1 MRKRIYL
8 CVLAGVLTLETG
20 AVTVQAAELDLP
32 VAAEKNI
39 TELAEGEDT
48 TVGEREDMDTAAD
61 HANNMADNTLDRA
74 DNVNDTDDVN
84 DAENGSIGDDTVD
97 PADQGLISSEDTD
110 EKNAQKDS
118 VAEDQEEKTTDNE
131 AEETFEEEIS
141 EMDTYDAS
149 VSPVEAFVIRF
160 YTKALQRE
168 QDAEGVQYW
177 TNALK
182 NGSKNGAGIADA
194 FIFGEEFK
202 AKKVSNSTFIDILYQ
217 VFMDRSADAAGKSYW
232 MSLLEQG
239 TSRRNICSK
248 FIKSA
253 EFSKIC
259 ENYGIQ
265 RGELTLSAADQAGS
279 TGKVS
284 EKQLQ
289 FVRQIYE
296 KIFGRTADEEG
307 LYYYASQ
314 LGSKKM
320 TGAEL
325 LDTFLNS
332 KEFLQEK
339 LSDEEYIEVLY
350 QACLGRQ
357 ADKSGL
363 QYWLSVKNQGVS
375 NTYIAAK
382 FSESQEFS
390 VLCQN
395 AGVEKGKITLKE
407 ARDKNLNM
415 TGYVYR
421 CYEKTLNRLPDTEG
435 LNYWCKGLLDGKYNA
450 EKVAM
455 NFVFSKEVENKKLS
469 YTEFV
474 KMLYRV
480 FMGREAD
487 ASGLEYW
494 TGRIKAG
501 RNRKAVFYGF
511 SRSKEF
517 SQILTSFGLTI
528 SSERMD
534 GAVFEDG
541 VVIPDDDIDA
551 EVKGTYLIMGSSS
564 VTVQQMV
571 NYFKYVMPTYP
582 SYYQGTE
589 IETIEQFCQVYYE
602 EAKAEGV
609 KVEVAFCQAM
619 LETGFLKYG
628 GDVDI
633 SQYNFAGLGAT
644 GNGVHG
650 NGFSS
655 PREGIRAQI
664 QHLKA
669 YASKA
674 PLNQECVDVRFSKV
688 KRGTAIYLEW
698 LGIQENPYGG
708 GWATAKNYGVRIK
721 KMIDKLKTF

>member
-20 AVTVQAAELDLP
+20 AVAVQAAELDLP

-39 TELAEGEDT
+39 TELTEGEDIT
-48 TVGEREDMDTAAD
+48 AGESGDMDNAAD
-61 HANNMADNTLDRA
+61 HTDSMIGSTTDDTDEE
-74 DNVNDTDDVN
+74 NDTEDDSMGNEN
-84 DAENGSIGDDTVD
+84 DAVD
-97 PADQGLISSEDTD
+97 PADQEIVSSGDT
-110 EKNAQKDS
+110 EQKVPGKDS
-118 VAEDQEEKTTDNE
+118 EAEDQEEETEDSE
-131 AEETFEEEIS
+131 AEEVFEEEIS
-141 EMDTYDAS
+141 ELDTYDAS

-177 TNALK
+177 TNALR
-182 NGSKNGAGIADA
+182 NRSKNGAGIADA

-232 MSLLEQG
+232 MGLLEQG

-259 ENYGIQ
+259 DNYGIQ
-265 RGELTLSAADQAGS
+265 RGELTLSAADQAGN

-289 FVRQIYE
+289 FVCQIYE

-314 LGSKKM
+314 LGSKKL

-357 ADKSGL
+357 ADKAGL
-363 QYWLSVKNQGVS
+363 QYWLSVKKQGVS
-375 NTYIAAK
+375 NTYITAK
-382 FSESQEFS
+382 FAESQEFS

-395 AGVEKGKITLKE
+395 AGIEKGKITLKE

-469 YTEFV
+469 DTEFV

-494 TGRIKAG
+494 TGRLKAG
-501 RNRKAVFYGF
+501 RNKKAVFYGF

-517 SQILTSFGLTI
+517 GQILTSFGLTI
-528 SSERMD
+528 SSDRMD

-541 VVIPDDDIDA
+541 VVIPGEDVDA
-551 EVKGTYLIMGSSS
+551 EVKGTYLIMGSPS

-582 SYYQGTE
+582 SYYKGTE

-644 GNGVHG
+644 GNGAHG
-650 NGFSS
+650 NGFAS

-669 YASKA
+669 YASTA